1 MAIEKKEIEYAKEI
15 GDVLVLVKEI
25 VKTIKE
31 KKDYTALLPALIS
44 AVDGATNIDE
54 EVKENK
60 AAVAGTVSY
69 HLGEIAGL
77 FI

>member
-1 MAIEKKEIEYAKEI
+1 MSIEKKEIEYAKEI

-44 AVDGATNIDE
+44 AVDGATDIDE

-60 AAVAGTVSY
+60 SAVAGTVSY

-77 FI
+77 FL